1 MPFMA
6 ASLGLELL
14 GYGLE
19 RRANFSNFRQF
30 TRINDAQLFN
40 LTQRGYAACTL

>member
-1 MPFMA
+1 MA
-6 ASLGLELL
+6 ASLGFEP

-30 TRINDAQLFN
+30 TGINDAQLFN
-40 LTQRGYAACTL
+40 LTQRGYGACTF